1 MARTPAKHNSPS
13 DDARA
18 YAPAWAR
25 ERTLPV
31 APASAPPPADWSERS
46 SPSRLSMGIGGPNI
60 DPSRLRPQYEGDT
73 AVSWSHEP
81 NVPER
86 LLRIRSQQTR
96 RRVARLSL
104 LLMVSGF
111 AAFGLTAVM
120 SSDRT
125 AQVSPPDEPSTY
137 GLASAPTAP
146 NAAAGP
152 RSAVLQVPTVSYAA
166 AGPDRWTILPAPTAP
181 DAATG
186 PDRQTVLPAPTA
198 PDAATGPDQR
208 TALQAPAV
216 PDAVAGHDQRTVLQA
231 PAIRD
236 AAVGPDRRAI
246 LHAPNAPDAAA
257 GPDQRTVL
265 QAPAMKLKLPPD
277 EIVMLLRRGRDML
290 KVGDIL
296 AARLLLRRAAEAGN
310 SEAAFKLASTFDPI
324 VVRDVGIIGVAPDV
338 TQALSWYETAS
349 ALGSEEA
356 RHSIERLGQAENR

>member
-1 MARTPAKHNSPS
+1 MARTPAKHDSLS

-46 SPSRLSMGIGGPNI
+46 SPSRLPMGIGGPNI
-60 DPSRLRPQYEGDT
+60 DPSRLRPQYEGGT
-73 AVSWSHEP
+73 AINWSHEP

-96 RRVARLSL
+96 RRVVRLSL

-152 RSAVLQVPTVSYAA
+152 RRAVLQVPTVSY
-166 AGPDRWTILPAPTAP
+166 
-181 DAATG
+181 AATG

-216 PDAVAGHDQRTVLQA
+216 PDAVAGPDQRTVLQA
-231 PAIRD
+231 PSIPD
-236 AAVGPDRRAI
+236 AAVGPDRRAT
-246 LHAPNAPDAAA
+246 LQAPNAPDAVAA
-257 GPDQRTVL
+257 PDQRTVL
-265 QAPAMKLKLPPD
+265 QAPAMKLKIPPD
-277 EIVMLLRRGRDML
+277 EIVMLLRRGQDML

-324 VVRDVGIIGVAPDV
+324 VLRDVGIIGVAPDV